1 MVSNLIWL
9 FLRLGATSFGG
20 PAAHIAMMEEE
31 FVHRRQ
37 WLTREK
43 FLHLLGLTQLIP
55 GPNSTEM
62 AMHIGY
68 TRAGWKGFFLAG
80 LCFILPAY
88 FLVLG
93 VAVLYQRY
101 ASLPDLQSFLLG
113 AKSVV
118 ISVIALALW
127 RFLKSSF
134 EVEKAPD
141 FFASSFWKKKQNILL
156 TFIFLAALYMKS
168 KDVSEIVILLNCG
181 LISLF
186 ISRSPSFHTRE
197 LGSLFWVFL
206 KIGSLLFGSGYVLLS
221 FLKTELIEKRSWIT
235 ETQLLDGI
243 LVGQFTPGPVF
254 TTATFLG
261 YLTDGFAG
269 SLVATVGIFLPA
281 FVFVALT
288 IPFYSKLESS
298 FTVRMILNGVVV
310 GSLGLLTYTLIV
322 LGRDV
327 FTSGLLSGLA
337 LIAFLALIK
346 TKTPSSVLI
355 LLGGSLSYFFSKI

>member
-62 AMHIGY
+62 AIHIGY
-68 TRAGWKGFFLAG
+68 TRAGWKGFFIAG
-80 LCFILPAY
+80 ICFILPA
-88 FLVLG
+88 FLLVLG
-93 VAVLYQRY
+93 LAVLYRKY
-101 ASLPDLQSFLLG
+101 ASLPDFQSFLLG

-134 EVEKAPD
+134 AIQNAQD
-141 FFASSFWKKKQNILL
+141 FLKGAFWKEKQNILL
-156 TFIFLAALYMKS
+156 AFIFLAALYMKS
-168 KDVSEIVILLNCG
+168 KDISEIVILLNCG

-186 ISRSPSFHTRE
+186 ISRSPSFHMRE
-197 LGSLFWVFL
+197 LGSLFWVFV

-261 YLTDGFAG
+261 YLTDGFSG
-269 SLVATVGIFLPA
+269 SVVATVGIFLPA
-281 FVFVALT
+281 FLFVALT

-298 FTVRMILNGVVV
+298 LTVRMILNGVVV
-310 GSLGLLTYTLIV
+310 GSLGLLTFTLMV
-322 LGRDV
+322 LGRDI
-327 FTSGLLSGLA
+327 FASGFLSVLA
-337 LIAFLALIK
+337 VVAFLTMLK